1 MQPFNLNSMYQ
12 NGTVKI
18 FELAGKVIIITGG
31 TGVIGSSFV
40 KALGHAG
47 AKMVIIGRKEDV
59 GSQLVGEVKQDGG
72 EAIFIKCDVL
82 NKEDL
87 YAAAEEVI
95 ATYGRIDALVN
106 AAGGNVAGAVINPE
120 DDIFEMNLDAMHD
133 VFELNLFGTIMPTV
147 IFGKYMAKQGGSIV
161 NISSMASQK
170 AITRV
175 LGYSMAKAG
184 VDNFT
189 KWMSVELAKR
199 YQGRVR
205 INAIAPG
212 FFVTTQNKH
221 LLVKED
227 GSYTARGEAVIRNT
241 PYQRFGDPSELNGTL
256 IWLLSS
262 ASGFVS
268 GEIICVDGGFN
279 VFSGV

>member
-1 MQPFNLNSMYQ
+1 MLHYNSSSMNQQANGQIFQLNNQ
-12 NGTVKI
+12 
-18 FELAGKVIIITGG
+18 VIIVTGG
-31 TGVIGSSFV
+31 TGILGNSFV
-40 KALGHAG
+40 KALAYAG
-47 AKMVIIGRKEDV
+47 ARVIIIGRKADI
-59 GSQLVGEVKQDGG
+59 GNKLVEEVKSTGG
-72 EAIFIKCDVL
+72 DALFIQCDVL
-82 NKEDL
+82 SREDL
-87 YAAAEEVI
+87 ALAAEKTIE
-95 ATYGRIDALVN
+95 AYGRIDALVN
-106 AAGGNVAGAVINPE
+106 AAGGNVAGAVVGPD
-120 DDIFEMNLDAMHD
+120 DDIFEVNLDALHD
-133 VFELNLFGTIMPTV
+133 VFELNLFGTILPTV
-147 IFGKYMAKQGGSIV
+147 IFGKYMAKHGGSIV

-184 VDNFT
+184 VDSFT

-199 YQGRVR
+199 YGGSIR

-221 LLVKED
+221 LLVQED
-227 GSYTARGEAVIRNT
+227 GSYTARGEAVIHNT
-241 PYQRFGDPSELNGTL
+241 PYGRFGDPEELNGTL
-256 IWLLSS
+256 IWLLSK